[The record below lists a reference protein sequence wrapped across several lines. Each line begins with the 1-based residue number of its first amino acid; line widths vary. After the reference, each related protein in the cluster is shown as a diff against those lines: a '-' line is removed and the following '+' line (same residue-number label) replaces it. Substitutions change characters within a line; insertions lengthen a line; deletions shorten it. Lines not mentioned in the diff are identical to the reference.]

1 MTRSLESEV
10 RIGTN
15 IPVCAEN
22 SRRPACAAMLPGI
35 MRAEGR
41 FRAALRPMG
50 KRTYD
55 PRARLVS
62 RPLERID
69 GTNTAATSSARGAP
83 QRAVLLGWF
92 HKIGGPG
99 QAAARAACYSAAARL
114 RSPTHAMLR
123 LSHSTCRTLS
133 DSRARSMSR
142 HRKTALMARSLGL
155 LQRALAQPVR
165 TPGPGFQAPCQNRRH
180 LSPPRQGA
188 HHAEAPRGKLLV
200 R

>member
-1 MTRSLESEV
+1 
-10 RIGTN
+10 
-15 IPVCAEN
+15 
-22 SRRPACAAMLPGI
+22 MLPSAL

-50 KRTYD
+50 KPTYD

-69 GTNTAATSSARGAP
+69 GRNTDAYSPAGAP
-83 QRAVLLGWF
+83 YRAVLVGWF

-99 QAAARAACYSAAARL
+99 QAAARAACRLLGRRQL

-123 LSHSTCRTLS
+123 LSHSTCRTSS
-133 DSRARSMSR
+133 DSRARSTSP

-155 LQRALAQPVR
+155 LPLARPFR
-165 TPGPGFQAPCQNRRH
+165 TPGLRFQAPCQNRRH

-200 R
+200 RWRLL